1 MIFKLKEELAKTRT
15 RYVSDEAV
23 APCDTRGYRMI
34 SSERWKEIIG
44 VSAYDREAKF
54 AGDFEPD
61 RVEIAMAG
69 HIGVPSVPCVAVGEY
84 VAVGQK
90 IADAAE
96 GLSLPQYASISG
108 TCVFADKTK
117 IIIERDKQ

>member
-1 MIFKLKEELAKTRT
+1 
-15 RYVSDEAV
+15 
-23 APCDTRGYRMI
+23 MI

-44 VSAYDREAKF
+44 VSSFDGEAKF

-69 HIGVPSVPCVAVGEY
+69 HIGVPSIPIVEQ
-84 VAVGQK
+84 GQHVSAGAK
-90 IADAAE
+90 IADAAS

-108 TCVFADKTK
+108 TCVFVDKTK